1 MNWEEILII
10 LIFQFILS
18 LGIFLV
24 LAYVGKFVHDKI
36 KSESRF
42 KNSKFL
48 NIDEYLPEE
57 EASTVKQIFYL
68 IMILIF
74 VTNIIYIIFGWREN
88 SINLL
93 LMDIIVSLYAVING
107 DISFSKNKLAYC
119 LIIPFAS
126 LSYIMFY
133 NNFISFM
140 DFFHIFI
147 FLYLIRLYFHKFLD
161 YTETNSL
168 GITILFLFGI
178 VFVSFFITMFV
189 ENTMPLDSLAMVSN
203 AFTSNGYSVLGNS
216 TFGKINALILVWSGF
231 LLSGVG
237 TATLAVAIVMRYAN
251 DKFDHLEELVK
262 KNKKD

>member
-1 MNWEEILII
+1 MNWDEWLVTV
-10 LIFQFILS
+10 IFQFIVS
-18 LGIFLV
+18 LLVFLV
-24 LAYVGKFVHDKI
+24 LVYAGKFVHDKI
-36 KSESRF
+36 KSVSRF
-42 KNSKFL
+42 KDSKFL

-57 EASTVKQIFYL
+57 EASTVKQVFYL

-74 VTNIIYIIFGWREN
+74 VVNILYSLYDWHQL

-93 LMDIIVSLYAVING
+93 LMDIIVSVYVVVNG
-107 DISFSKNKLAYC
+107 DISFSKNKLPYC
-119 LIIPFAS
+119 FIIPLAS
-126 LSYIMFY
+126 LSFLIFR
-133 NNFISFM
+133 NDFLDFI
-140 DFFHIFI
+140 DVFHIFV
-147 FLYLIRLYFHKFLD
+147 FPYLIRLYYHKFLD

-178 VFVSFFITMFV
+178 VFVSFLITMFV
-189 ENTMPLDSLAMVSN
+189 EGTTPLDSLAMVSN
-203 AFTSNGYSVLGNS
+203 AFTSNGYSVLGHS

-237 TATLAVAIVMRYAN
+237 TATLAVAIVMKYAN